1 VDLHDPI
8 EGNRQERGG
17 DHVGEQG
24 RIAEHPAVANA
35 HPTDCE
41 ARHRADHQGEEHR
54 ADADIEAVGEL
65 VPELLEVP
73 VALGDDDPEALERRP
88 GWKDRFGEHV
98 ALRFE
103 RHHEYVVDRNQ
114 GPDQHQDGDADR
126 AHLLPPAQPARAP
139 CALRRQGHDGQAYGN
154 GDRVL
159 DGNCH
164 SVTSVVRSLRIRIS
178 TSGIMSG
185 NAVSTAATPSSG
197 RATSKALRMPSVAS
211 TWVERAGPPPETKN
225 TELKSPRVKM
235 VESSVHT
242 R

>member
-1 VDLHDPI
+1 SAD
-8 EGNRQERGG
+8 R
-17 DHVGEQG
+17 
-24 RIAEHPAVANA
+24 
-35 HPTDCE
+35 E

-54 ADADIEAVGEL
+54 ADADVEAVGEL

-73 VALGDDDPEALERRP
+73 VALGDDDPEAVERRSF
-88 GWKDRFGEHV
+88 GKDRLCEHV

-103 RHHEYVVDRNQ
+103 RHHENVVDRNQ
-114 GPDQHQDGDADR
+114 GPDQHQAGDAEGAR
-126 AHLLPPAQPARAP
+126 FLPPAQPARAP
-139 CALRRQGHDGQAYGN
+139 RALRRQGRDGQAYGN
-154 GDRVL
+154 GDRVV
-159 DGNCH
+159 DGDGH

-178 TSGIMSG
+178 TSGIISG
-185 NAVSTAATPSSG
+185 SADSTAATPSSG

-211 TWVERAGPPPETKN
+211 TWVESAGPPPGTKN